1 MSLLAFLVHPVQMT
15 RYHILLLPLLAAVAV
30 VYKTIRVRD
39 LRNLPLQIFILWA
52 YMAAGLVGLAA
63 ALYVLADHIG

>member
-1 MSLLAFLVHPVQMT
+1 MSLLAFLVHPVQMM
-15 RYHILLLPLLAAVAV
+15 REHLLLLPLLATVAV

-39 LRNLPLQIFILWA
+39 LRSLPLQILVLWA

-63 ALYVLADHIG
+63 ALYVLSEHIG